1 MSLAEGMFKSLNW
14 GHIDNSIPAEEI
26 RSEIS
31 MQIKFS
37 DDEICGEKV
46 VTVIIIYISV
56 FYFFIC
62 EYKFKSLSFISPKFV
77 KYIILYKI

>member
-46 VTVIIIYISV
+46 VTVIIIYSFLLFFTV
-56 FYFFIC
+56 F
-62 EYKFKSLSFISPKFV
+62 SFLLF
-77 KYIILYKI
+77 YL

>member
-1 MSLAEGMFKSLNW
+1 MFKSLNW

-56 FYFFIC
+56 VY
-62 EYKFKSLSFISPKFV
+62 L
-77 KYIILYKI
+77 

>member
-1 MSLAEGMFKSLNW
+1 MFKSLNW

-46 VTVIIIYISV
+46 VTVIIIYISL
-56 FYFFIC
+56 FYLFIC